1 MGGLCSESEVGEID
15 PSEFH
20 SPEAGEVVSCAEGY
34 AAFVPAPLPPK
45 LRYGHEL
52 VLALS
57 RADAALG
64 ELSGVGGEL
73 PDPQLLDA
81 PFKRQEALCSSR
93 IEGAEV
99 SLSDLLLDQVGA
111 ASEGVPRD
119 HLREVRSCIATLRFG
134 VERLREE
141 PLSLAFVKDLHE
153 RLFRGEIGMQRT
165 PGEFRTS
172 QNWVGP
178 PGATLATATY
188 VPPPVSELDGA
199 LAAWEAFLQQRG
211 TLPDLVQC
219 AMLHEQFQA
228 IHPFVG
234 GNGRLGRLLITL
246 FLMERGRMSR
256 PLLYLSAYFEGHR
269 DEYYLRLQRVRTHG
283 EWAPWLQFFVNGVH
297 ETARRSVRQARA
309 LIGQH
314 ARNRT
319 LVKGQALKLAD
330 ELFRTPCLT
339 VPEAQKVLGVTNPTA
354 RRALRELEAAGMLQ
368 EWDEKHWP
376 RVYLARPI
384 LDAVLHPV
392 EDLRSAPGGTRTG
405 AVLKSGA
412 GERKEPLRRADRLM
426 AEAMAMID
434 SARERGVELRLT
446 GGLAIRRHCVDL
458 DFMDREYSDI
468 DFVGRSDQNKALHE
482 ALVALG
488 YTENRY
494 VTQSTD
500 ASQLQ
505 YIKNEALEEA
515 RTRQIAGRE
524 RAQSGGGEQSRALA
538 AAQADAAA
546 QTPARAETSGR
557 GDAPVR
563 DSSSSR
569 DDAPATPSSPAAAA
583 HRSVLPAPDEAPLF
597 DHVDIFMDVMRM
609 DHDVDVR
616 ERLDI
621 DEYAISPVDAFIA
634 KMQIGRINQKDIH
647 DVIALVKDVPLRE
660 IDDDLSIDVPYLADV
675 CSRDWGLYH
684 DITTNL
690 GIVIARLDDYGLSE
704 EEIARV
710 YGRLAAMQEAVSEEG
725 KTFRWRL
732 RASVG
737 QRVAWRREIEE
748 TEGTQIIAPEWDW
761 RRDLG

>member
-1 MGGLCSESEVGEID
+1 
-15 PSEFH
+15 
-20 SPEAGEVVSCAEGY
+20 
-34 AAFVPAPLPPK
+34 LPPK
-45 LRYGHEL
+45 LRYGQEL

-111 ASEGVPRD
+111 AGEGVPRD

-178 PGATLATATY
+178 PGATLATATF

-283 EWAPWLQFFVNGVH
+283 EWAPWLLFFANGVH
-297 ETARRSVRQARA
+297 ETARRSARQARA

-319 LVKGQALKLAD
+319 LLKGQALRLAD
-330 ELFRTPCLT
+330 ELFRTPCMT
-339 VPEAQKVLGVTNPTA
+339 VTEAQKVLGVTNPTA
-354 RRALRELEAAGMLQ
+354 RRAVRELEAAGMLQ
-368 EWDEKHWP
+368 EWDEKRWP
-376 RVYLARPI
+376 RVYLARPV

-392 EDLRSAPGGTRTG
+392 EDLRSAAGGTRSG

-412 GERKEPLRRADRLM
+412 GERKEPVRRADRLM
-426 AEAMAMID
+426 SEAMAMID
-434 SARERGVELRLT
+434 AARARGVELRLT

-515 RTRQIAGRE
+515 RTRQIAERE
-524 RAQSGGGEQSRALA
+524 RAQSSAREQARVQAGEEERSRAEA
-538 AAQADAAA
+538 AAQDSAVSQDRASAQDGAPADGEA
-546 QTPARAETSGR
+546 PARA
-557 GDAPVR
+557 
-563 DSSSSR
+563 
-569 DDAPATPSSPAAAA
+569 AAAEP
-583 HRSVLPAPDEAPLF
+583 HRSVPPAPDEAPLF

-616 ERLDI
+616 DRLDV

-634 KMQIGRINQKDIH
+634 KMQIGKINQKDIH

-710 YGRLAAMQEAVSEEG
+710 YGRLAAMQEAIAEEG

>member
-1 MGGLCSESEVGEID
+1 MD
-15 PSEFH
+15 PTEFH
-20 SPEAGEVVSCAEGY
+20 SPDAGEVVSCPEGY

-45 LRYGHEL
+45 LRYGQEL

-64 ELSGVGGEL
+64 ELSGIGGEL

-81 PFKRQEALCSSR
+81 SFKRQEALCSSR

-111 ASEGVPRD
+111 VGEGVPRD

-141 PLSLAFVKDLHE
+141 PLSISFVKDLHE

-165 PGEFRTS
+165 PGELRTS

-188 VPPPVSELDGA
+188 VPPPVSELEGT
-199 LAAWEAFLQQRG
+199 LAAWETFLQQRG
-211 TLPDLVQC
+211 SLPDLVQC

-234 GNGRLGRLLITL
+234 GNGRIGRLLITL

-283 EWAPWLQFFVNGVH
+283 EWAPWLLFFVNGVH
-297 ETARRSVRQARA
+297 ETARRAARQARA

-314 ARNRT
+314 ARNRE

-330 ELFRTPCLT
+330 ELFRTPCMT

-354 RRALRELEAAGMLQ
+354 RRAVRELEAAGMLQ

-376 RVYLARPI
+376 RVYLARPV

-392 EDLRSAPGGTRTG
+392 EDLRSAPGGTRSG

-412 GERKEPLRRADRLM
+412 GARKEPVRRADRLM
-426 AEAMAMID
+426 AAAMAMID
-434 SARERGVELRLT
+434 AARERGVELRLT

-468 DFVGRSDQNKALHE
+468 DFVGRSDQNKELHDVM
-482 ALVALG
+482 VALG

-515 RTRQIAGRE
+515 RSRQIAERGRGHAAAPE
-524 RAQSGGGEQSRALA
+524 RVGDGTAAGGE
-538 AAQADAAA
+538 
-546 QTPARAETSGR
+546 TPAAGVAPPVAE
-557 GDAPVR
+557 
-563 DSSSSR
+563 
-569 DDAPATPSSPAAAA
+569 A
-583 HRSVLPAPDEAPLF
+583 HRSVPPAPDEAPLF

-609 DHDVDVR
+609 DHDVDVHD
-616 ERLDI
+616 RLDI

-634 KMQIGRINQKDIH
+634 KMQIGKINQKDIH

-690 GIVIARLDDYGLSE
+690 AIVIARLDDYGLTE
-704 EEIARV
+704 EEIATV
-710 YGRLAAMQEAVSEEG
+710 YGRLAAMQESIEEES

-737 QRVAWRREIEE
+737 QRVAWRREIED